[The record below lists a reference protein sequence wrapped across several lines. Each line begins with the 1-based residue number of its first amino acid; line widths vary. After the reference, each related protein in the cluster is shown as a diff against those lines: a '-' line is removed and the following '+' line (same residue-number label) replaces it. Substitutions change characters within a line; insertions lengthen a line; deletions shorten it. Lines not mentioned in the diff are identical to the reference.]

1 VCALKKSN
9 EADVRLS
16 IWLLGKY
23 LEGTNNFKTML
34 TNTQQS
40 VMVIQAFYLLG
51 RNRKWRLVTSTRHEQ
66 KLLGV

>member
-51 RNRKWRLVTSTRHEQ
+51 RNRK
-66 KLLGV
+66 